1 MRCVRWVTHEV
12 KTVAVYDKATLVPKS
27 GKKNLYVCV
36 TVPEPLR
43 PIIGLK
49 QKYKTTGTDN
59 WEQARDRL
67 RDLEAQI
74 WAEFDKAELTNHP
87 LSLAVTSREV
97 VWLFPEQLR
106 SEFVPVFHRLQ
117 GRP

>member
-87 LSLAVTSREV
+87 LSLAYI
-97 VWLFPEQLR
+97 QLEEAIFR
-106 SEFVPVFHRLQ
+106 Q
-117 GRP
+117 GWEKSLRR